1 MNTLR
6 LDRSST
12 LSSAF
17 ALVGISMI
25 PTAIGAFTGMSWLPE
40 LAASSPWLTF
50 IGLLV
55 AMFAALGLIF
65 VTASSA
71 LGILTMNLFTF
82 ICGNLLS
89 ISIAYGLKKFTNGM
103 ELVVLAAL
111 GTAATT
117 AGATMYA
124 LTTKRNYLGMGGT
137 LFAVL
142 IGVIAIGILNMFLQ
156 LPILHVLLSAV
167 VVVLFTLYII
177 YDVQNIVAGG
187 ETNYI
192 LAATNLY
199 LNILNIFTALL
210 DLLFAFLGDD

>member
-1 MNTLR
+1 
-6 LDRSST
+6 
-12 LSSAF
+12 
-17 ALVGISMI
+17 
-25 PTAIGAFTGMSWLPE
+25 
-40 LAASSPWLTF
+40 
-50 IGLLV
+50 
-55 AMFAALGLIF
+55 MFAALGLIF

-192 LAATNLY
+192 IAATNLY